1 MKRFVMQFADVTNDV
16 AFRKVFGDERYPE
29 VLLSFLNCLL
39 ELKEAFKIIE
49 IDFRNPYQ
57 LPNKDKHKESIL
69 DIKVKDKKG
78 KTYIIEM
85 QVEEPD
91 GFENRVQYYTNKDFV
106 TQIKRGEDYP
116 LLNAVIFIGIINFN
130 FFSGKNYLTKHLILN
145 KETLKNELKGTE
157 YNFIELKKF
166 DHKSDALNS
175 LIAQWVYFI
184 KCGHELTAIPKHVKD
199 KGLKKA
205 YQLANMH
212 VWTDKELEIYDV
224 AGIKRQDAKGRI
236 SKVVNKL
243 NEAQNIAKVAKEKA
257 LKEKIEKEKAL
268 KLAKQEQNEK
278 EKALKLAKQ
287 EQTEKEKAIKNSIL
301 ALTEFT
307 KDLNMISKKLKIPI
321 QFVKQ
326 TIKHKQ
332 ISL

>member
-1 MKRFVMQFADVTNDV
+1 MKSLLCSPDVTNDV
-16 AFRKVFGDERYPE
+16 AFRKVFGDERFPE

-39 ELKEAFKIIE
+39 NLKEAYKIIE
-49 IDFRNPYQ
+49 VDFRNPYQ
-57 LPNKDKHKESIL
+57 LPNKDNHKESIL

-78 KTYIIEM
+78 KSYIIEM

-130 FFSGKNYLTKHLILN
+130 FFNGKNYLTKHLILN
-145 KETLKNELKGTE
+145 KETLKKELKGTE

-166 DHKSDALNS
+166 NQKSDALHS

-184 KCGHELTAIPKHVKD
+184 KCGHELTIIPKHVKD

-243 NEAQNIAKVAKEKA
+243 NEANEIAKESKERV
-257 LKEKIEKEKAL
+257 KIEKAEKEKVQ
-268 KLAKQEQNEK
+268 KLAK
-278 EKALKLAKQ
+278 L
-287 EQTEKEKAIKNSIL
+287 EQTEKEKAQKL
-301 ALTEFT
+301 AKLEQTEKEKERTEKEKAQKLIIALQKQLNLLT
-307 KDLNMISKKLKIPI
+307 NKK
-321 QFVKQ
+321 
-326 TIKHKQ
+326 
-332 ISL
+332 

>member
-1 MKRFVMQFADVTNDV
+1 MQFADVTNDV
-16 AFRKVFGDERYPE
+16 AFRKVFGDERYLE

-39 ELKEAFKIIE
+39 GLKEEYKIIE
-49 IDFRNPYQ
+49 IDFKNPYQ
-57 LPNKDKHKESIL
+57 LPNKEKHKESIL

-145 KETLKNELKGTE
+145 KETLKHELKGTE
-157 YNFIELKKF
+157 YNFIELRKF
-166 DHKSDALNS
+166 DEKTDPLDI

-184 KCGHELTAIPKHVKD
+184 KCAHELTAIPKHVKD

-205 YQLANMH
+205 YQLASMH
-212 VWTDKELEIYDV
+212 LWTDKELEIYDV

-243 NEAQNIAKVAKEKA
+243 KEAQNVAKEAA
-257 LKEKIEKEKAL
+257 LKEQTEKEKAL
-268 KLAKQEQNEK
+268 KLAKLEQTEK
-278 EKALKLAKQ
+278 EKALKLAKL
-287 EQTEKEKAIKNSIL
+287 EQTEKEKERTEKEKERTEKEK
-301 ALTEFT
+301 ALNLIIE
-307 KDLNMISKKLKIPI
+307 L
-321 QFVKQ
+321 Q
-326 TIKHKQ
+326 KQ
-332 ISL
+332 INLLTNKK

>member
-1 MKRFVMQFADVTNDV
+1 M
-16 AFRKVFGDERYPE
+16 
-29 VLLSFLNCLL
+29 
-39 ELKEAFKIIE
+39 
-49 IDFRNPYQ
+49 
-57 LPNKDKHKESIL
+57 PNKDKHKESIL

-78 KTYIIEM
+78 KNYIIEM
-85 QVEEPD
+85 QVEESD

-130 FFSGKNYLTKHLILN
+130 FFSGKNYLSKHLILN

-166 DHKSDALNS
+166 NEKSESMNS

-184 KCGHELTAIPKHVKD
+184 KCSHELTSIPKHVKD

-243 NEAQNIAKVAKEKA
+243 KEAKNIAKEAKEKA
-257 LKEKIEKEKAL
+257 QKEQVEKEKAQ
-268 KLAKQEQNEK
+268 KLAKLEQSEK
-278 EKALKLAKQ
+278 EKAQKL
-287 EQTEKEKAIKNSIL
+287 I
-301 ALTEFT
+301 
-307 KDLNMISKKLKIPI
+307 KDLE
-321 QFVKQ
+321 
-326 TIKHKQ
+326 KQ
-332 ISL
+332 IALLKNKGL